1 MNEYAYIMSVKQR
14 KLKSVKNEN
23 SEDEKKDTG
32 EGQDMQ
38 NKEEIFD
45 AIAGKYGK
53 EYMLRQMA
61 EECSELSQAALKYI
75 RAARR
80 ETPMRIDEAI
90 EHLTEEI
97 ADVRVMID
105 AVTATVLSE
114 RDVDDAQAIKEQ
126 KLDRWKTRMID
137 GDMDEDRW

>member
-1 MNEYAYIMSVKQR
+1 
-14 KLKSVKNEN
+14 
-23 SEDEKKDTG
+23 
-32 EGQDMQ
+32 MQ
-38 NKEEIFD
+38 NKEEIFK
-45 AIAGKYGK
+45 AISEKYGK

-75 RAARR
+75 RALRN

-97 ADVRVMID
+97 ADVRLMID
-105 AVTATVLSE
+105 ALSATVLSE
-114 RDVDDAQAIKEQ
+114 RNVDDVQAIKEQ
-126 KLDRWKTRMID
+126 KLDRWKKRMIG

>member
-1 MNEYAYIMSVKQR
+1 
-14 KLKSVKNEN
+14 
-23 SEDEKKDTG
+23 
-32 EGQDMQ
+32 MQ
-38 NKEEIFD
+38 NKEEIFE

-97 ADVRVMID
+97 ADVRLMID
-105 AVTATVLSE
+105 AVSATVLSV
-114 RDVDDAQAIKEQ
+114 RDVDNVQAIKEQ
-126 KLDRWKTRMID
+126 KLDRWKKRMID

>member
-1 MNEYAYIMSVKQR
+1 
-14 KLKSVKNEN
+14 
-23 SEDEKKDTG
+23 
-32 EGQDMQ
+32 MQ
-38 NKEEIFD
+38 NKEEIFE

-61 EECSELSQAALKYI
+61 EECSELAQAALKYI
-75 RAARR
+75 RAVRK
-80 ETPMRIDEAI
+80 ETPMRIVEAI

-97 ADVRVMID
+97 ADVLLMID
-105 AVTATVLSE
+105 AVSATVLTW
-114 RDVDDAQAIKEQ
+114 RDVDDVQAIKEQ

>member
-1 MNEYAYIMSVKQR
+1 
-14 KLKSVKNEN
+14 
-23 SEDEKKDTG
+23 
-32 EGQDMQ
+32 MQ
-38 NKEEIFD
+38 NKDEIFK
-45 AIAGKYGK
+45 AISEKYGK
-53 EYMLRQMA
+53 EYMLRQLA

-75 RAARR
+75 RAVRN

-97 ADVRVMID
+97 ADVRLMID
-105 AVTATVLSE
+105 AVSATVLSV
-114 RDVDDAQAIKEQ
+114 RDVDDVQGIKER

>member
-1 MNEYAYIMSVKQR
+1 
-14 KLKSVKNEN
+14 
-23 SEDEKKDTG
+23 
-32 EGQDMQ
+32 MQ
-38 NKEEIFD
+38 NKEEIFE

-75 RAARR
+75 RAARK

-97 ADVRVMID
+97 ADVRLMID
-105 AVTATVLSE
+105 AVSATVLSE
-114 RDVDDAQAIKEQ
+114 RDVDDVHAIKEQ
-126 KLDRWKTRMID
+126 KLERWKTRMID
-137 GDMDEDRW
+137 GVMDEDRW

>member
-1 MNEYAYIMSVKQR
+1 
-14 KLKSVKNEN
+14 
-23 SEDEKKDTG
+23 
-32 EGQDMQ
+32 MQ

-53 EYMLRQMA
+53 EYMLRQLA

-75 RAARR
+75 RAARK

-97 ADVRVMID
+97 ADVRLMID
-105 AVTATVLSE
+105 AVSATVITW
-114 RDVDDAQAIKEQ
+114 RDCDAVIEIKEQ
-126 KLDRWKTRMID
+126 KRDRWKKRMID

>member
-1 MNEYAYIMSVKQR
+1 
-14 KLKSVKNEN
+14 
-23 SEDEKKDTG
+23 
-32 EGQDMQ
+32 MQ

-53 EYMLRQMA
+53 EYMLRQLA

-75 RAARR
+75 RAARK

-97 ADVRVMID
+97 ADVRLMID
-105 AVTATVLSE
+105 AVSATVITW
-114 RDVDDAQAIKEQ
+114 RDCDAVIEIKEQ
-126 KLDRWKTRMID
+126 KRDRRKKRMID

>member
-1 MNEYAYIMSVKQR
+1 
-14 KLKSVKNEN
+14 
-23 SEDEKKDTG
+23 
-32 EGQDMQ
+32 MQ
-38 NKEEIFD
+38 NNKEIFET
-45 AIAGKYGK
+45 IAGKYGK

-61 EECSELSQAALKYI
+61 EECGELAEAALKYI
-75 RAARR
+75 RAARK

-97 ADVRVMID
+97 ADVWLMID
-105 AVTATVLSE
+105 AVSATVLSE
-114 RDVDDAQAIKEQ
+114 RDADDVQAIKEL

>member
-1 MNEYAYIMSVKQR
+1 
-14 KLKSVKNEN
+14 
-23 SEDEKKDTG
+23 
-32 EGQDMQ
+32 MQ

-53 EYMLRQMA
+53 EYMLRQLA

-75 RAARR
+75 RAARK

-97 ADVRVMID
+97 ADVRLMID

-114 RDVDDAQAIKEQ
+114 SDVDDVLGIKEQ
-126 KLDRWKTRMID
+126 KLDRWKTRMVY

>member
-1 MNEYAYIMSVKQR
+1 
-14 KLKSVKNEN
+14 
-23 SEDEKKDTG
+23 
-32 EGQDMQ
+32 MQ
-38 NKEEIFD
+38 NKEEIFEVV
-45 AIAGKYGK
+45 AGKYGK

-61 EECSELSQAALKYI
+61 EECCELSQAALKYI
-75 RAARR
+75 RAVRN

-97 ADVRVMID
+97 ADVRLMID
-105 AVTATVLSE
+105 AVSATVLSE
-114 RDVDDAQAIKEQ
+114 RDVDDVQAIKEQ

>member
-1 MNEYAYIMSVKQR
+1 
-14 KLKSVKNEN
+14 
-23 SEDEKKDTG
+23 
-32 EGQDMQ
+32 MQ
-38 NKEEIFD
+38 NKEEIFE

-75 RAARR
+75 RALRN

-90 EHLTEEI
+90 ERRAEEI
-97 ADVRVMID
+97 ADVRLMID
-105 AVTATVLSE
+105 AVSATVLTE
-114 RDVDDAQAIKEQ
+114 HDVDDVQAIKEQ
-126 KLDRWKTRMID
+126 KLDRWKTRMLD